1 MRNFAHTAVQH
12 GPILFLSYFFSWHIT
27 FIVKQYVNMSFSCL
41 STHLSSHLSLWL
53 SLLSLS
59 QDSARVGSPRI
70 SPRAS
75 HWRASAGPIRW
86 WPWATHR
93 WRAALPRRSP
103 TRRSRCHRTKSAAPR
118 PRTERR
124 PRHRLRP
131 DPATETWHHLLWHAA
146 CMLQVCCG
154 FACCMAVTCCIMLYM
169 AETFW
174 DCLEFFKCFI

>member
-12 GPILFLSYFFSWHIT
+12 GPILFLSYSFSWHIT
-27 FIVKQYVNMSFSCL
+27 FIVKQYVNMLINMSLCHLLPSCLMSFSYL

-59 QDSARVGSPRI
+59 QDWARVGSPRI

-118 PRTERR
+118 PRTARR

-131 DPATETWHHLLWHAA
+131 GPATETWHHLLWHAA
-146 CMLQVCCG
+146 S
-154 FACCMAVTCCIMLYM
+154 CCIWLRHSG
-169 AETFW
+169 TV
-174 DCLEFFKCFI
+174 